1 MSIPFSPEP
10 VRSNEKNETDTPD
23 SQDGVSK
30 DSDTIRRKAEETL
43 NELIELYE
51 KTDPA
56 LGKESERFKY
66 SRALTTLRLCSRLT
80 EDFSRWAESQI
91 FGEIHFRNMGL
102 RKHTADSHLNER
114 GNYKYYRY
122 RKFVHYK
129 PLRLNAEQFREY
141 IAIVLDYS
149 STHPGG
155 WRKSLSKELIAL
167 NEGEAQF
174 ITTPSDKGG
183 QGRPYTLRFL
193 RFISVSYV
201 YYFVGKGMTKHKA
214 LEYVGSTI
222 GASPETLRDRDK
234 NILPQFG
241 ERKQIQAIARLIGKH
256 ASKSVEDPFGEIDL
270 DHDDAPPGLHDRGC
284 SGRMMD
290 FSRISAKLTPLLG
303 QVVGERSLGRLPG

>member
-1 MSIPFSPEP
+1 MKRTRRTRLIPKTEF
-10 VRSNEKNETDTPD
+10 R
-23 SQDGVSK
+23 K

-56 LGKESERFKY
+56 IGKESERFKY

-91 FGEIHFRNMGL
+91 FGEIHFRNIGL

-183 QGRPYTLRFL
+183 ARSPLYAQVPSLYFGFL
-193 RFISVSYV
+193 RLLLRR
-201 YYFVGKGMTKHKA
+201 KGHDQA
-214 LEYVGSTI
+214 Q
-222 GASPETLRDRDK
+222 GA
-234 NILPQFG
+234 
-241 ERKQIQAIARLIGKH
+241 
-256 ASKSVEDPFGEIDL
+256 
-270 DHDDAPPGLHDRGC
+270 
-284 SGRMMD
+284 
-290 FSRISAKLTPLLG
+290 
-303 QVVGERSLGRLPG
+303 